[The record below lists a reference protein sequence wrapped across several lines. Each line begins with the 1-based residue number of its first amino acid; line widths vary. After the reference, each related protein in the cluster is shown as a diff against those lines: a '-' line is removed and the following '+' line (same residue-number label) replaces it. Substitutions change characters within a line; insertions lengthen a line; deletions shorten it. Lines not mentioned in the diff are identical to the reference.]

1 MYMIILIMTDL
12 SSIIGSQLVLPGKL
26 FHPEIGIFFITCRIT
41 RFWSQRREPGF
52 LSHVSGMER
61 SSLARLILKRIYCT
75 THSDILLMSLIFTI
89 TITVTITIISTSLVW
104 IIISKTFL
112 V

>member
-1 MYMIILIMTDL
+1 MTDL

-26 FHPEIGIFFITCRIT
+26 FHPEIFFITCRIT

-104 IIISKTFL
+104 IIIITTFL